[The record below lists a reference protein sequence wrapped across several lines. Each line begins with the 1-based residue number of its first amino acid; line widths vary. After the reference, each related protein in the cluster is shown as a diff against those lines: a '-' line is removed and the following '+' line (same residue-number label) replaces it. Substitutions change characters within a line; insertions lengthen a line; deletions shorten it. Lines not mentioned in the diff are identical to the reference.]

1 MSHIHII
8 AAIKAKRAATKEY
21 TESIESLFINELTR
35 FIDENDEVIAI
46 SITNHV
52 YTNNGFIYIPTD
64 LDTDMLTNLAIII
77 PIKIINTSAITA
89 LKLYFLYH
97 STNTFEFMEPKIS
110 TLLSALEAKWNVKCI
125 ALSYN
130 ISIQLIQLAIQID

>member
-35 FIDENDEVIAI
+35 FIDENDEAIAN

-64 LDTDMLTNLAIII
+64 LDTDVFTNM
-77 PIKIINTSAITA
+77 N
-89 LKLYFLYH
+89 
-97 STNTFEFMEPKIS
+97 FMEPKIS